1 MKKTAIV
8 TGASRGIG
16 RAISLKLA
24 SDGFIVI
31 AAARAD
37 EEKAAEYIREL
48 KTISPESIY
57 VPTDISSDAA
67 RKNLVDTAF
76 ARFGRLDILVNN
88 AGVAP
93 LVRKDILEM
102 DMESMDRL
110 LDINLKGTFFLT
122 QYAANKMIENKCGDA
137 IVNVTSMSA
146 YTASVSRG
154 EYCISKAGLAMATEL
169 FAVRLA
175 EYGIN
180 VYEIR
185 PGIIRTDMT
194 ATVTE
199 KYEKMI
205 AEGLLPIAR
214 MGVPEDIAKAVSAL
228 ASGVLPYS
236 TGEVIN
242 IDGGFHIRT
251 LYLGNINGDT
261 PVSPSFFRKDFL

>member
-16 RAISLKLA
+16 RAVSLKLA
-24 SDGFIVI
+24 ANGFIVI

-37 EEKAAEYIREL
+37 EEKAADYISEL
-48 KTISPESIY
+48 KA
-57 VPTDISSDAA
+57 ISSDTA

-76 ARFGRLDILVNN
+76 RLFGRLDLLVNN

-93 LVRKDILEM
+93 LVRRDILEM
-102 DMESMDRL
+102 DEESMDRL

-122 QYAANKMIENKCGDA
+122 QYAANKMIENKCGDM
-137 IVNVTSMSA
+137 IINVTSMSA
-146 YTASVSRG
+146 YTASINRG
-154 EYCISKAGLAMATEL
+154 EYCISKAGLAMVTDL

-194 ATVTE
+194 AGVAK
-199 KYEKMI
+199 KYEDLI
-205 AEGLLPIAR
+205 AGGLLPISR
-214 MGVPEDIAKAVSAL
+214 MGEPEDIAKAVLAL
-228 ASGVLPYS
+228 ASGALPYS
-236 TGEVIN
+236 TGEILN

-251 LYLGNINGDT
+251 L
-261 PVSPSFFRKDFL
+261 

>member
-16 RAISLKLA
+16 KAISLKLA
-24 SDGFIVI
+24 ADGFIVI

-37 EEKAAEYIREL
+37 EEKAADYIAEL
-48 KTISPESIY
+48 KAISPESIY
-57 VPTDISSDAA
+57 VPTDISSEQA

-76 ARFGRLDILVNN
+76 EKFGKVDVLVNN

-93 LVRKDILEM
+93 LVRQDILEM
-102 DMESMDRL
+102 TEESMDRL

-122 QYAANKMIENKCGDA
+122 QYTANRMIEAKCGEA

-146 YTASVSRG
+146 YTASINRG

-194 ATVTE
+194 ATVTK
-199 KYEKMI
+199 KYEDLI
-205 AEGLLPIAR
+205 AGGLLPIAR
-214 MGVPEDIAKAVSAL
+214 MGNPEDIAKAVSAL
-228 ASGVLPYS
+228 ASGALPYS
-236 TGEVIN
+236 TGEVLN

-251 LYLGNINGDT
+251 L
-261 PVSPSFFRKDFL
+261 

>member
-16 RAISLKLA
+16 RAVSLKLA

-37 EEKAAEYIREL
+37 ESKAAEYIAEL
-48 KTISPESIY
+48 KAISPESIY
-57 VPTDISSDAA
+57 VPTDISVKED
-67 RKNLVDTAF
+67 RTRLIDTVYDT
-76 ARFGRLDILVNN
+76 FGRLDVLVNN

-93 LVRKDILEM
+93 TERRDILEM
-102 DMESMDRL
+102 SEESMDRL

-122 QYAANKMIENKCGDA
+122 QYAASQMVARKTGDMI
-137 IVNVTSMSA
+137 INVTSMSA
-146 YTASVSRG
+146 YTASVNRG
-154 EYCISKAGLAMATEL
+154 EYCISKAGLAMVTEL
-169 FAVRLA
+169 FAARLA

-194 ATVTE
+194 ATVTK
-199 KYEKMI
+199 KYEDLI
-205 AEGLLPIAR
+205 AGGLLPIAR
-214 MGVPEDIAKAVSAL
+214 MGEPADIAKAVSAL
-228 ASGVLPYS
+228 ASGALPYS
-236 TGEVIN
+236 TGEVLN

-251 LYLGNINGDT
+251 L
-261 PVSPSFFRKDFL
+261 

>member
-16 RAISLKLA
+16 RAVSLKLA

-37 EEKAAEYIREL
+37 ETKAAEYIAEL
-48 KTISPESIY
+48 KEISPESIY
-57 VPTDISSDAA
+57 VPTDISVKED
-67 RKNLVDTAF
+67 RTRLIDTVYDT
-76 ARFGRLDILVNN
+76 FGRLDVLVNN

-93 LVRKDILEM
+93 TERRDILEM
-102 DMESMDRL
+102 SEESMDRL

-122 QYAANKMIENKCGDA
+122 QYAASQMVARKTGDMI
-137 IVNVTSMSA
+137 INVTSMSA
-146 YTASVSRG
+146 YTASVNRG
-154 EYCISKAGLAMATEL
+154 EYCISKAGLAMVTEL
-169 FAVRLA
+169 FAARLA

-194 ATVTE
+194 ATVTK
-199 KYEKMI
+199 KYEDLI
-205 AEGLLPIAR
+205 AGGLLPIAR
-214 MGVPEDIAKAVSAL
+214 MGEPADIAKAVSAL
-228 ASGVLPYS
+228 ASGALPYS
-236 TGEVIN
+236 TGEVLN

-251 LYLGNINGDT
+251 L
-261 PVSPSFFRKDFL
+261 